1 MTRTV
6 YVKGKEYYVVTTT
19 LEVNGLS
26 IPTQVHVDV
35 SKLNIADK
43 SSAQQ
48 LSNLLFNHTLRMPKP
63 KVKSNKKPWYK
74 FW

>member
-19 LEVNGLS
+19 LEINGLS
-26 IPTQVHVDV
+26 VPTQIHVDV
-35 SKLNIADK
+35 SKLNKADK

-48 LSNLLFNHTLRMPKP
+48 LSNLLFNHSFRMPKP
-63 KVKSNKKPWYK
+63 KAKTSNKPWYK